1 MQVKSRSP
9 ENPDRHSE
17 ELAVKP
23 DGTPEVRETLERKRP
38 NEPPPKKKG
47 VGKKAIAAIAIVAVL
62 GIGTFGYF
70 RVQNRRPKAEA
81 IAELTVPVELQ
92 DLTVRIEASGKV
104 QPIQSVNI
112 SPKTSGR
119 LAELYV
125 EQGDRV
131 EAGEAIAR
139 MESQEIEAQLRQA
152 EARLADAIA
161 QLAERRAGARPEQIA
176 QARSR
181 LEQQQAALEE
191 VRRGARPEAISRAEA
206 RVAQAEANLAE
217 VLAGPRPEE
226 IAQARARVDSARVQ
240 ARLAQQRQQRNQYL
254 AEEGAISQDDLDA
267 AVTEWERAQASLREA
282 EQNLEL
288 LETGSRS
295 EDVAQAR
302 AAVAEAR
309 ADLREL
315 ENGSRSEDIQQA
327 EARVR
332 EARQALDELLA
343 GTRDEQIAAAEARVS
358 EARAQVQFYEVQAND
373 SLVRAPFAGQITQ
386 KYATEGAFV
395 TPTTSASATSSA
407 TSTSI
412 VALAWGLEVLAK
424 VPEADISQ
432 IKAGQQVEIVAD
444 AYPDLT
450 FYGQVKL
457 IAPEAI
463 EERDVTLFEVRAAI
477 ETGTDK
483 LQSGM
488 NVDVTFLGEEL
499 SDALVVP
506 TVAIVTQKG
515 ETGVLVPDANNE
527 PAFQPVTI
535 GPTIGDR
542 IQILDGIQAGDRVF
556 TELPEGQKLDEILKQ
571 GMEN

>member
-17 ELAVKP
+17 ELAAKAEE
-23 DGTPEVRETLERKRP
+23 TPEVRENLERKRP

-358 EARAQVQFYEVQAND
+358 EAQAQVQFYEVQAND

-515 ETGVLVPDANNE
+515 ETGVLVPNEKNE
-527 PAFQPVTI
+527 PVFQPVTI

-571 GMEN
+571 GMED